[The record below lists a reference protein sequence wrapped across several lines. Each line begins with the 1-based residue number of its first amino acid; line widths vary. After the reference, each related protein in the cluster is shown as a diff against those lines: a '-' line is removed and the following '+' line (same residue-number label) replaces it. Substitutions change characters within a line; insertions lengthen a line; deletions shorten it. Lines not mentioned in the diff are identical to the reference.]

1 MRPRVRKLA
10 LTLHIAASVGWFG
23 AVLAFLALGVV
34 GVTAQGDQLTRA
46 AYLVAEPVV
55 WYVVV
60 PFAVAS
66 LLTGLISSLGSAWG
80 LFRHYWVIFKLVLN
94 VFATAVLLLYTRTVG
109 HFAGIAAD
117 PGADLGP
124 LRSPTFLVHS
134 GGALV
139 VLAAALVLA
148 VHKPR
153 GVTPFYAARAGSR
166 VASRTP
172 GASSADR

>member
-1 MRPRVRKLA
+1 MRPRTRKLA
-10 LTLHIAASVGWFG
+10 LTLHIASSVGWFG
-23 AVLAFLALGVV
+23 AVLTFLALGVI
-34 GVTAQGDQLTRA
+34 GVTANDGLTRA

-60 PFAVAS
+60 PFAIAS
-66 LLTGLISSLGSAWG
+66 LLTGLVSSLGSAWG

-94 VFATAVLLLYTRTVG
+94 VFATAVLLMYTRTVDQ
-109 HFAGIAAD
+109 FASIAAD
-117 PGADLGP
+117 PGADIGP

-139 VLAAALVLA
+139 VLVVALVLA
-148 VHKPR
+148 VYKPR
-153 GVTPFYAARAGSR
+153 GVTPYGAKAGSK

-172 GASSADR
+172 GASSAFS

>member
-10 LTLHIAASVGWFG
+10 LTAHIAASVGWFG
-23 AVLAFLALGVV
+23 AVLTFLALAVV
-34 GVTAQGDQLTRA
+34 GVTARNDQLVRA

-60 PFAVAS
+60 PFAIAS
-66 LLTGLISSLGSAWG
+66 LLTGLVSSLGSAWG

-94 VFATAVLLLYTRTVG
+94 AFATTVLLLYTRTVG
-109 HFAGIAAD
+109 QFARIAAD
-117 PGADLGP
+117 PGADIGP
-124 LRSPTFLVHS
+124 LRSPTFLLHS

-139 VLAAALVLA
+139 VLVVALVLA
-148 VHKPR
+148 VYKPR
-153 GVTPFYAARAGSR
+153 GVTLYGAKAGNR

-172 GASSADR
+172 GASSARS

>member
-1 MRPRVRKLA
+1 MRPRARKLA
-10 LTLHIAASVGWFG
+10 LTLHVAASVGWFG
-23 AVLAFLALGVV
+23 AVLTFLVLGVV
-34 GVTAQGDQLTRA
+34 GVTAREQLARA

-66 LLTGLISSLGSAWG
+66 LLTGLISALGSAWG
-80 LFRHYWVIFKLVLN
+80 LFRHYWVIFKFVLN
-94 VFATAVLLLYTRTVG
+94 VFATAVLLMYTRTVDR
-109 HFAGIAAD
+109 FAGIAAD

-124 LRSPTFLVHS
+124 LRSPTFLLHS

-139 VLAAALVLA
+139 VLAVAMVLA
-148 VHKPR
+148 VYKPR
-153 GVTPFYAARAGSR
+153 GVTPFYGARAGSR

-172 GASSADR
+172 DASSAGR